1 MIGRGR
7 LKRSSPSL
15 APRCG
20 PAAPAVL
27 VTAEPLPPPVPAL
40 PIVSVRRPNPPI
52 MVRSK
57 IAGQWHAFEARLADG
72 VITDAVIRLANGEQ
86 VTVRPGT
93 PVVLGPQDSI
103 LWRERHGWGWSMGT
117 PVAAGF

>member
-7 LKRSSPSL
+7 WKRSSPTVATSK
-15 APRCG
+15 A
-20 PAAPAVL
+20 AAPAVL
-27 VTAEPLPPPVPAL
+27 VVGEPLPPPVPAL
-40 PIVSVRRPNPPI
+40 PIVSVRRPAPPLLL
-52 MVRSK
+52 RAK

-93 PVVLGPQDSI
+93 PIVLGPQDSI

-117 PVAAGF
+117 PAASGF